1 MGGATCRSQ
10 PVDDMNCASMVKAL
24 RSTPTCAPFKVR
36 FGSKA
41 KGSGQTAAI
50 RYFLATAHVA
60 SQHQQQLGRLVRM
73 IAVDRGEDS
82 FELQLNQKI
91 PRRRRRKICGA

>member
-1 MGGATCRSQ
+1 MGAAKRRSQ
-10 PVDDMNCASMVKAL
+10 LAKAL
-24 RSTPTCAPFKVR
+24 RFTPTCAPFKVR

-60 SQHQQQLGRLVRM
+60 SQHQQQLGPLLRL
-73 IAVDRGEDS
+73 IAVDRGEGS
-82 FELQLNQKI
+82 FELQLN
-91 PRRRRRKICGA
+91 